1 MERLP
6 INSDGLV
13 GFVRARA
20 GDRPLENI
28 TAAIE
33 VTGELAVLADHVVAH
48 FVEEARAAGH
58 SWNQIG
64 TSMGMTRQAAQQKYV
79 ARRSAVVPPSAE
91 GAGRSAKRAPFSA
104 VRPNGDGVDVQVEI
118 GGTWYGLLELDGMPI
133 SDVIGA
139 CKRRFRQRWFKRLSE
154 DLDDVYDSL
163 GREFGATADVVLV
176 DGSGRRLQRTVEV
189 TTAKRKAAW
198 RLNFESGG
206 GQPPPGA

>member
-1 MERLP
+1 MDVNPP
-6 INSDGLV
+6 IRPDMLISV
-13 GFVRARA
+13 VRARA

-28 TAAIE
+28 TAAIAVAE
-33 VTGELAVLADHVVAH
+33 ELGRLGDQVVGH

-79 ARRSAVVPPSAE
+79 ARQSAVLPPSPE
-91 GAGRSAKRAPFSA
+91 GSGRRAKRAPFSA
-104 VRPNGDGVDVQVEI
+104 VRVNGEGVDVQVEI
-118 GGTWYGLLELDGMPI
+118 GGAWYGLLELDGMPI

-154 DLDDVYDSL
+154 DLDDVYESL
-163 GREFGATADVVLV
+163 ERELGATADVVLV
-176 DGSGRRLQRTVEV
+176 DGSGRRLPRTVDV

-198 RLNFESGG
+198 RLNFDSG
-206 GQPPPGA
+206 GQPPTT